1 MTTTSDVTTTHEVTA
16 PRQRSFAPLVFG
28 LLFVALGSVLLLRSL
43 GLLDLPAWRIWTRV
57 VPALLLLL
65 GLWRLTLYVS
75 YTGAQAVQQAPR
87 RGSLVFSSLLV
98 FLSGSWL
105 FFGGRAAVP
114 FIGRYWPVVLI
125 FIGVVKMIDYYRL
138 EGRFSVRVREIF
150 GVVFLIIFGM
160 SASRAADV
168 HWRLVPFD
176 DLFNWDG
183 AWSLSDFH
191 GPSYSYT
198 DEQSHAWKG
207 QKPVIVHNAYGSVRI
222 NPGGSDQVQIF
233 FKRQI
238 YRSAEA
244 EARLVNEKIRLIF
257 EETERGLEVRT
268 NRDQIK
274 DEVTEFKTDLEVT
287 LPENFPIEVHSSYG
301 SVQVHGRKAATHV
314 MSSFGAIDL
323 NSITGNVDA
332 ENKGA
337 RIDLRNVVGNVTLR
351 NRNSE
356 ILVEDVRGLSI
367 VENFHGRI
375 RASALRGEARLKN
388 NYAKTE
394 VDGADGKLE
403 IDAPGGSVDVR
414 NAASEV
420 IIRGSHRRVDV
431 ANLRGPLDVQ
441 YDYGRVEGSE
451 LKGKT
456 NIRGTSLSVQLSL
469 VDAPVTV
476 KTSGSS
482 VTLEK
487 ISAAVTVETTH
498 KKISINDFEGPVQIA
513 NEYGDVQVESRVAL
527 RNPVTIA
534 LSHGDVVVRLA
545 EGSGFRIEAR
555 TERGDVRSEFDSVT
569 KGSADGGAATLTGGS
584 AGGGPL
590 VKVNSRYGDIQLDS
604 IEGRKGEEDREPDRS
619 RRNRKRND

>member
-1 MTTTSDVTTTHEVTA
+1 MTTTTEVTTTSDVTTT
-16 PRQRSFAPLVFG
+16 RQRSFAPLVFG
-28 LLFVALGSVLLLRSL
+28 LVFVALGSVLLLRSL

-57 VPALLLLL
+57 APALLLLF
-65 GLWRLTLYVS
+65 GLWRLALYFF
-75 YTGAQAVQQAPR
+75 YTAAQAVQQAPR
-87 RGSLVFSSLLV
+87 RGSLVFASLLV

-105 FFGGRAAVP
+105 FFGGRAGVP

-138 EGRFSVRVREIF
+138 EGRFSVRVREVF

-160 SASRAADV
+160 SASRAADA

-176 DLFNWDG
+176 DLFNWNG
-183 AWSLSDFH
+183 VWSLNDFH

-198 DEQSHAWKG
+198 DEQSYPWKG

-222 NPGGSDQVQIF
+222 NPGGSDRVQIF

-238 YRSAEA
+238 YRSAESD
-244 EARLVNEKIRLIF
+244 ARLVNDKIRLIF

-301 SVQVHGRKAATHV
+301 GVQVHGRKAATRV

-323 NSITGNVDA
+323 NSITGDVDA

-356 ILVEDVRGLSI
+356 IVVEDVRGLCI

-375 RASALRGEARLKN
+375 RASALRGDARLKN

-394 VDGADGKLE
+394 LDGADGKVE

-414 NAASEV
+414 NTASDV
-420 IIRGSHRRVDV
+420 TIRGSHRQVDV
-431 ANLRGPLDVQ
+431 TNLRGTLDVQ
-441 YDYGRVEGSE
+441 YDYGRIEGSE
-451 LKGKT
+451 LKGNT
-456 NIRGTSLSVQLSL
+456 SIRGTSLSVQLSL

-487 ISAAVTVETTH
+487 VSAAVTVETTH
-498 KKISINDFEGPVQIA
+498 KKISISDFEGPVQIA

-527 RNPVTIA
+527 RNPVTISQA
-534 LSHGDVVVRLA
+534 HGDVTVRLA
-545 EGSGFRIEAR
+545 DRSGFRVEAR
-555 TERGDVRSEFDSVT
+555 TDRGDVKTNFENLT
-569 KGSADGGAATLTGGS
+569 EGSDGGAATLTGAYS
-584 AGGGPL
+584 GGGPL

-604 IEGRKGEEDREPDRS
+604 VDGRQREPKDRDPERG
-619 RRNRKRND
+619 RRDRKNNN